1 VLRCCATALA
11 LRGSVFLRGLM
22 PPPVS
27 DGLGGRIR
35 FGGFIPP
42 PVSDGLGF
50 FKAAMPP
57 AKPFLPNAAA
67 AFADGRVGL
76 RFGLVI
82 PGLIAFFMGRSVGR
96 IAIFRLIY
104 SLLISFRKIL
114 SPLSFQSLQQQ

>member
-1 VLRCCATALA
+1 
-11 LRGSVFLRGLM
+11 
-22 PPPVS
+22 VS
-27 DGLGGRIR
+27 DGLGFGLVT
-35 FGGFIPP
+35 FGGLIPP

-96 IAIFRLIY
+96 IAIFRLIDF
-104 SLLISFRKIL
+104 LPISFRKIL
-114 SPLSFQSLQQQ
+114 LPLSFQSLQQQ